1 MSLIILKLKA
11 QKLTIKKLHAG
22 RPVGCIS
29 AHCQIPSDFSSSLVT
44 GRLIFPCPTFSCE
57 AKNELSV
64 RWTRLKMLPK
74 ADLLT
79 SSVKLSGWKLQNID
93 YFRENTNF
101 SVFGFDS
108 WPGVLQQLID
118 RSRWTQFQ
126 RSQRET
132 FSERSIRSFV
142 SSGLEVGLM
151 AFLTMFNS
159 KKIYD

>member
-1 MSLIILKLKA
+1 MSLIISKLKA

-29 AHCQIPSDFSSSLVT
+29 AHCQILSDFSSSFVT
-44 GRLIFPCPTFSCE
+44 GRLIFPRPTFSFK
-57 AKNELSV
+57 AQNELSV

-118 RSRWTQFQ
+118 RWRWTQFQ
-126 RSQRET
+126 RSQW
-132 FSERSIRSFV
+132 
-142 SSGLEVGLM
+142 SG
-151 AFLTMFNS
+151 FCHNS
-159 KKIYD
+159 KTMPISNLSL